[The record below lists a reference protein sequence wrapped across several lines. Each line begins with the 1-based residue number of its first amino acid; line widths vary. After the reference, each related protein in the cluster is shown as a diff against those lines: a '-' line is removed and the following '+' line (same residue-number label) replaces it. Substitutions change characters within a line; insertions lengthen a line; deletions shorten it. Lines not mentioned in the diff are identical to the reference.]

1 MPRQQFWHGMDG
13 ADAHLVGLAAGD
25 GQAPEDAQR
34 RDAGAAGLGRFHQHA
49 GRAAPSDSCE
59 ALPAVTNWPSPR
71 TGLSAASAS

>member
-25 GQAPEDAQR
+25 GQARKTPSGAMPAR
-34 RDAGAAGLGRFHQHA
+34 RASAASISTQA
-49 GRAAPSDSCE
+49 AAPSDSCE